1 MASSMTE
8 AGEGAKKD
16 LIKVQVT
23 FPVSKKG
30 PYRAED
36 PPETT
41 VGAVR
46 MAATSWFEVSD
57 DGQFVYVLTY
67 AGLDQ
72 PNERTIGEVAEHA
85 HGVEFKLVKKITQG
99 A

>member
-1 MASSMTE
+1 MATSTTE
-8 AGEGAKKD
+8 AGEGAKTG

-36 PPETT
+36 RPETT

-46 MAATSWFEVSD
+46 TAAMSWFEVSD
-57 DGQFVYVLTY
+57 GNQFVYLLTH
-67 AGLDQ
+67 GGQDI
-72 PNERTIGEVAEHA
+72 PNEKTIDEIAGHA
-85 HGVEFKLVKKITQG
+85 HAVEFKLVKKITQG
-99 A
+99 